1 MFESIH
7 FGIIDIS
14 IIVIAILFAISG
26 FKNGLFKELKGIA
39 AFGAAIVLTYLLAD
53 FARTIIAESSLQVS
67 IYDFLFDGIFS
78 SNPSYTTM
86 IDASIPNA
94 LSLLTT
100 ELTGLGLPGFIA
112 GPLADTLITFE
123 GTIGNALATVSTH
136 LIVLIASY
144 AVTFLIFWILM
155 LIVFSQ
161 LVSLTK
167 SVKFIKFI
175 DQVLGIFLGLGRA
188 ALVIAVFFAIS
199 IPLTLVVPAV
209 NEFFT
214 SDLALETEAFSIGKY
229 IFEFAL
235 GLIDNII

>member
-14 IIVIAILFAISG
+14 IIVIALLFAISG

-39 AFGAAIVLTYLLAD
+39 AFAAAIVLTYLLAD
-53 FARTIIAESSLQVS
+53 FARELIAESSLQIT

-78 SNPSYTTM
+78 SNASYTTM

-94 LSLLTT
+94 LNLLTT

-112 GPLADTLITFE
+112 GPLADTLITFQ

-175 DQVLGIFLGLGRA
+175 DQVLGIFLGLARA
-188 ALVIAVFFAIS
+188 ALVLAVFFAIS

-235 GLIDNII
+235 GLIDNIL

>member
-14 IIVIAILFAISG
+14 IIVIALLFAISG

-39 AFGAAIVLTYLLAD
+39 AFAAAIVLTYLLAD
-53 FARTIIAESSLQVS
+53 FARELIADSSLQIT

-78 SNPSYTTM
+78 SNASYTTM

-94 LSLLTT
+94 LNLLTT

-112 GPLADTLITFE
+112 GPLADTLITFQ

-175 DQVLGIFLGLGRA
+175 DQVLGIFLGLARA
-188 ALVIAVFFAIS
+188 ALVLAVFFAIS

-235 GLIDNII
+235 GLIDNIL